1 MTSEE
6 SRLRG
11 EIDQLKANIC
21 EMTEII
27 DAITTGSADAL
38 VVKHPNGTHIYTI
51 EAAADAYRIMVEE
64 MSEGALSL
72 STDGIILYCNRQFS
86 EILQIPPAHLIS
98 KKMNAL
104 LDPAT
109 APIFTAL
116 LEDRRDKGGQGEVVL
131 LASDGRKI
139 PALLSLRHASRD
151 SREVIS
157 VIITDLTAQKRNREI
172 EAAASMTNV
181 ILDQAGDAVLVCDP
195 EGVIIRANQAAQSLA
210 KKNPLF
216 KNVSEVFALGVK
228 HTDFVRGLQ
237 IEIPTGE
244 GDLPGH
250 MLVSVS
256 PLTDPDDH
264 SKNVG
269 SVITLTD
276 ISKVK
281 IHEIETRK
289 SRDFLQ
295 TTLGSIGDG
304 VIATNAAG
312 IITIINPVAEK
323 ICGYRPDDA
332 LGMPFTDVFKIR
344 SYSGETAV
352 EDIVTQVLHSAS
364 VMTLPDNSELLLRD
378 GTLVPIED
386 HAAPILD
393 DSGKITGVVLTFRDV
408 TEKRKSFLCLAKSEE
423 LLNQAQHIAQIG
435 SWHWDVKTGMFT
447 GSCEFQRLFGIN
459 PELQEPQGI
468 WDQLEVL
475 RKKSLE
481 SGEGYAIE
489 LEGTPGNS
497 WGSETSIWVK
507 CHGELERDVSGQII
521 GMSGTMHDITPLK
534 KIEIELSRAKKEAE
548 DANRLKS
555 EFLALMSHEIR
566 TPVTAILGFSEL
578 VTNPEESLDDRKSYS
593 ERIRRNG
600 EHLLRLIDDILDLSK
615 IEVGRMEIDS
625 VQVNLNETIGDVFRT
640 LLPLATAKGIHLNL
654 TMDPPLP
661 VSIMT
666 DRIRLRQILINII
679 GNAIKFTRDGSVK
692 VRVKVSASDTDK
704 KLHVI
709 VADTG
714 IGLTDAQARGIFQLF
729 IQGDSSITR
738 KYGGTGLGLALSRK
752 LSQAL
757 GGDVILAE
765 NRGVAGPNHGC
776 TFEITIAMTDA
787 TYQEKPVPV
796 SADNQP
802 SANLD
807 GIKVLVVES
816 NPELQYLINRYVTSS
831 GGSVDLASSGEDGVV
846 MALSGNYDAVLMDI
860 WLPVMNGREATR
872 TLRAKGY
879 KTPIVALTNH
889 AMQDEVKLCED
900 AGCTAYLPKPIN
912 RTDLVS
918 MISKIVHH

>member
-11 EIDQLKANIC
+11 EIDQLKAKIC

-38 VVKHPNGTHIYTI
+38 VVKHPTGTHIYTI

-72 STDGIILYCNRQFS
+72 SKDGIILYCNGQFS

-116 LEDRRDKGGQGEVVL
+116 LEDHRDKGGQGEVVL

-195 EGVIIRANQAAQSLA
+195 EGVIIRANQAAQRLA

-323 ICGYRPDDA
+323 ICGYRLDDA

-423 LLNQAQHIAQIG
+423 LLNHAQHIAQIG
-435 SWHWDVKTGMFT
+435 SWHWEVNTQTFT
-447 GSCEFQRLFGIN
+447 SSKEFQRLFGIN
-459 PELQEPQGI
+459 PEVQEPQGI
-468 WDQLEVL
+468 WAQLEVL

-481 SGEGYAIE
+481 SGEGYATE
-489 LEGTPGNS
+489 LEGTPGDS
-497 WGSETSIWVK
+497 RGSETSIWVK
-507 CHGELERDVSGQII
+507 CHGEVERDISGRII
-521 GMSGTMHDITPLK
+521 GMSGTVHDITPLK

-578 VTNPEESLDDRKSYS
+578 VTNPEENLDDRKSYS

-615 IEVGRMEIDS
+615 IEVGRMEFDS
-625 VQVNLNETIGDVFRT
+625 VPVNIHETVGDVFT
-640 LLPLATAKGIHLNL
+640 TMLSLASAKRLQLSLAMGQF
-654 TMDPPLP
+654 LP

-666 DRIRLRQILINII
+666 DRTRLRQILTNII
-679 GNAIKFTRDGSVK
+679 GNAIKFTHAGSVR
-692 VRVKVSASDTDK
+692 VRVSASDADK
-704 KLHVI
+704 KLHII
-709 VADTG
+709 VTDTG

-752 LSQAL
+752 LAQAL